1 MIDWY
6 QLKQGGAPTVA
17 KLIGAPHFD
26 QQQCCSGKLYH
37 RIKGGKSINSLSE
50 NDLLKAFED
59 LQQKLVE
66 LYLKEGSFS
75 SPSVLQLSQQLDEY
89 IVSIQKLTKAL
100 K

>member
-1 MIDWY
+1 M
-6 QLKQGGAPTVA
+6 
-17 KLIGAPHFD
+17 
-26 QQQCCSGKLYH
+26 
-37 RIKGGKSINSLSE
+37 KGGKSINSLSE
-50 NDLLKAFED
+50 NDLINAFED